1 MAEHRFHLRARWAE
15 NKLGEGLI
23 EVGNLQTTVSIPSAM
38 GGLGIGTNPEEMLL
52 GAAATCY
59 MATLE
64 SIIER
69 TKIPIHH
76 MSLESVGMVDVIK
89 GMVTYK
95 KIIHQPT
102 VCLHEQATDRHKR
115 LLKRLVYKAE
125 RSCMI
130 SKALKGNVRIEVQ
143 PTIM

>member
-1 MAEHRFHLRARWAE
+1 RARWAE
-15 NKLGEGLI
+15 NKQGEGLI

-89 GMVTYK
+89 GIITYK
-95 KIIHQPT
+95 KIIHLST
-102 VCLHEQATDRHKR
+102 VYLHKQAT
-115 LLKRLVYKAE
+115 
-125 RSCMI
+125 
-130 SKALKGNVRIEVQ
+130 
-143 PTIM
+143 